1 MGFLFKYYIF
11 DVILIDKNIYF
22 KKYMLLFIKKLV
34 IFVLV
39 FFLEYLQLCVDVN
52 LDLEMFVFFV
62 LIVKIV
68 KKKYLKFL
76 VYF

>member
-1 MGFLFKYYIF
+1 
-11 DVILIDKNIYF
+11 
-22 KKYMLLFIKKLV
+22 MLLFIRKLV

-39 FFLEYLQLCVDVN
+39 FFLEYLYLCVDVN

-68 KKKYLKFL
+68 KKIFKIFNIFL
-76 VYF
+76 IKICFICNVFF

>member
-1 MGFLFKYYIF
+1 MGVLFKYYIF

>member
-1 MGFLFKYYIF
+1 M
-11 DVILIDKNIYF
+11 
-22 KKYMLLFIKKLV
+22 KYMLLFIRKLV

-68 KKKYLKFL
+68 KKNI
-76 VYF
+76 